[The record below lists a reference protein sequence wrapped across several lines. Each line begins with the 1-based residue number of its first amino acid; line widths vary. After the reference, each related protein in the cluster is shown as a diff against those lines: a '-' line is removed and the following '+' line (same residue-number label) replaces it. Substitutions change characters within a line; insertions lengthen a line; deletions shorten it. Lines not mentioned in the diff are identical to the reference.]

1 MYSNLPPLLPKID
14 AILILDGDG
23 NRLAGKYYGSFL
35 TSPRTS
41 SPDEPSSVQELRANF
56 ERQLHAKIQGIGAQ
70 PDAAEV
76 VTVQGKTAVFCG
88 GLSPAVGGGPS
99 SPSNGGGS
107 GGDVRVVHV
116 GPSSESELVLAYLCE
131 GVYNA
136 LSQLMGGQ
144 TDRTMVL
151 DNLELVFLLLDE
163 HCDGGLIL
171 EVDGTKLAGSVLLRD
186 EEPVEEYGASSG
198 GGDMGG
204 MAGNMAAA
212 RGAGMSGDI
221 TLAQAFRQAKEQLI
235 AGLNQNGM

>member
-1 MYSNLPPLLPKID
+1 M
-14 AILILDGDG
+14 
-23 NRLAGKYYGSFL
+23 
-35 TSPRTS
+35 
-41 SPDEPSSVQELRANF
+41 
-56 ERQLHAKIQGIGAQ
+56 
-70 PDAAEV
+70 
-76 VTVQGKTAVFCG
+76 FCG

-204 MAGNMAAA
+204 MGGNMAAA